1 MITLNPLVQS
11 HRLLKSVDNPASLY
25 PTKTYEIIDKI
36 DGLGSWTKRFS
47 PDTVTYHA
55 DMTNMED
62 GMRSVVKAPMGI
74 VSYITW
80 KVTEVE
86 ESLVLE
92 ETGEVN
98 CYRLVGGLVKG
109 AIEDSHK
116 QLAAR
121 FVEILEKPNQ

>member
-11 HRLLKSVDNPASLY
+11 HRLLKSDNNPNSPY
-25 PTKTYEIIDKI
+25 PTNTYEIVDKI

-62 GMRSVVKAPMGI
+62 GMGSAVKAPMGI
-74 VSYITW
+74 LSYITW
-80 KVTEVE
+80 KVTEIE
-86 ESLVLE
+86 EGLVLE
-92 ETGEVN
+92 ETGEVK

-116 QLAAR
+116 QLAANL
-121 FVEILEKPNQ
+121 VEKLEKLYQ